1 MSVENTEIKINI
13 RVNNG
18 SKRETREWHRE
29 RRDT

>member
-18 SKRETREWHRE
+18 NKRETREWQRE
-29 RRDT
+29 RGDT

>member
-18 SKRETREWHRE
+18 NKRETREWDRE
-29 RRDT
+29 RGDT

>member
-18 SKRETREWHRE
+18 NKRETRERHRE
-29 RRDT
+29 RGDT